1 MSSKNPNTRTRIL
14 QATLVMLEETPDQ
27 PTRMSDIAKKAGI
40 SRQAL
45 YLHFP
50 NRAEL
55 LIATTRYVDD
65 VTDVEARFKCSREAE
80 DGIERLEEF
89 IAAWGGYVP
98 VVHPVAQALL
108 AMKDSDVA
116 ANTAWKNRMQ
126 AMREGCEA
134 AVLALLRD
142 GYLSKELSVKEATDI
157 LWTLLSVRNWELLT
171 VDCGWTQEQYIEK
184 TTLMARRLLL

>member
-1 MSSKNPNTRTRIL
+1 
-14 QATLVMLEETPDQ
+14 
-27 PTRMSDIAKKAGI
+27 
-40 SRQAL
+40 
-45 YLHFP
+45 
-50 NRAEL
+50 
-55 LIATTRYVDD
+55 
-65 VTDVEARFKCSREAE
+65 
-80 DGIERLEEF
+80 
-89 IAAWGGYVP
+89 VP